1 LSWGDWDKSQALLS
15 GQPPLVRSF
24 AREPQPYKFS
34 CKNPIDIDSKPL
46 KTISEFCEDLTH
58 GVLRAKKEKE
68 ALERGYVLPP
78 RKTLAKERGV
88 ARKTAKPTMQTMPN
102 PSATPQLRKKFGRDP
117 AVDKPLITNR
127 DLFKVTTTA

>member
-1 LSWGDWDKSQALLS
+1 
-15 GQPPLVRSF
+15 
-24 AREPQPYKFS
+24 
-34 CKNPIDIDSKPL
+34 
-46 KTISEFCEDLTH
+46 LTH

-68 ALERGYVLPP
+68 ALEDGYVLPP
-78 RKTLAKERGV
+78 RKALAKERGV
-88 ARKTAKPTMQTMPN
+88 GRKTAKPTMQTMPN